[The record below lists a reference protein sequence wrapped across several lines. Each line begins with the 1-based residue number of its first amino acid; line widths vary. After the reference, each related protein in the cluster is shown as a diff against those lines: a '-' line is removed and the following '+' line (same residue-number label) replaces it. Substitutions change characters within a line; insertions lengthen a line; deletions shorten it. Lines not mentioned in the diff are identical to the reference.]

1 MAGLVSRCRRS
12 CCEQDPDCLNAY
24 RRILQNIEPGY
35 MCGAYVLQYNKYS
48 QVVVHFPVTAPLDHD
63 TESVTLESSRKT
75 WTPFQASSSSLT
87 MNEGRL
93 VCALSL

>member
-12 CCEQDPDCLNAY
+12 CCEQDPDCLNEY

-48 QVVVHFPVTAPLDHD
+48 QVLVHFPVTAQLGHD
-63 TESVTLESSRKT
+63 NESVTFESSRKT